1 MRKVIDASVNTAENI
16 YSLVFDD
23 GEILRLGGTEKVEEW
38 LDKNGYGDVTITH
51 LNQVIGLTEK

>member
-1 MRKVIDASVNTAENI
+1 MRKVIDASVNTAKNI

-38 LDKNGYGDVTITH
+38 LDKNGYGDATITH
-51 LNQVIGLTEK
+51 LNQLIGLTEK